1 MFGSSHHRKDDA
13 LANEGTVVSPNDG
26 PQPVSTDA
34 AEDATVVYGFY
45 DDDRN
50 LSRRDRRSKL
60 LKGVYTTAVVVAAL
74 AGILMLSRFAMSS
87 MIKPQGKSD
96 AEQAQSDN
104 DDETKETTDAKAGD
118 EGGEEYEDEEPVV
131 WQVANVPAV
140 ADIKELVTK
149 HLVFNDEDYS
159 ASQGKINVEIL
170 GGFVQ
175 ITQSVNSSAIEPLGA
190 KTCVSRAAIRAA
202 ATSKALAAHA
212 IRDEDGGMTPF
223 GEVLWIVCDETGDS
237 YISVN
242 YNVEAT
248 PDSGDGIEVLKQA
261 SHYRMSDTLYADLKL
276 PDVPQQTQSLPSGST
291 APTSTPPLT
300 GDARRHDRMAACL
313 RYG

>member
-13 LANEGTVVSPNDG
+13 LANEGDNAFPVDG
-26 PQPVSTDA
+26 PQAVSSDA
-34 AEDATVVYGFY
+34 TEGETVVYGFY
-45 DDDRN
+45 DDDRG
-50 LSRRDRRSKL
+50 LSRRDRKSRVL
-60 LKGVYTTAVVVAAL
+60 RGVYTTAAIVAAL

-87 MIKPQGKSD
+87 MIKPQGKNGE
-96 AEQAQSDN
+96 EQAQSD
-104 DDETKETTDAKAGD
+104 DTKEGADAKADNG
-118 EGGEEYEDEEPVV
+118 EGGDKDTGEEPVV

-159 ASQGKINVEIL
+159 AKQGKINVEIL

-242 YNVEAT
+242 FNVDGT

-276 PDVPQQTQSLPSGST
+276 PDVPQQTAEPPVGIDGAYVYST
-291 APTSTPPLT
+291 A
-300 GDARRHDRMAACL
+300 DW
-313 RYG
+313 